1 MKSSL
6 SLAGKVCLNAVL
18 VGALLAGCSSPTPIT
33 MEVTQDPA
41 ALVEMVVGTVD
52 ARMTQQALENPTAT
66 TAPTSTPEPTAT
78 LEPTATI
85 APIEPTAVEEP
96 TATSTTAAALS
107 AEFQYATTFPEH
119 KYEYIPNE
127 LFSLAMGFK
136 NTGTVAWEPG
146 YKLVL
151 VDFEGEVTCAPEVEI
166 SKSIAPGEKAEFSF
180 WAFGSETL
188 GTHVWYFQLYS
199 PSGGA
204 IPGGYA
210 SFTYTSH

>member
-6 SLAGKVCLNAVL
+6 SLAGKVCLNVVL
-18 VGALLAGCSSPTPIT
+18 VGALLVGCSSPTPVI

-41 ALVEMVVGTVD
+41 ALVEIVVSTVD
-52 ARMTQQALENPTAT
+52 AQLTQQALANPTAT
-66 TAPTSTPEPTAT
+66 TAPTFTAEPTATQEPTATTEPTNTPEPT
-78 LEPTATI
+78 P
-85 APIEPTAVEEP
+85 
-96 TATSTTAAALS
+96 TSTIPAALS

-127 LFSLAMGFK
+127 LFSLAIGFK

-151 VDFEGEVTCAPEVEI
+151 VDFEGEVTCAPEVEL
-166 SKSIAPGEKAEFSF
+166 SKSVAPGEKAEFSF

-188 GTHVWYFQLYS
+188 GTHTWYFQLYNS
-199 PSGGA
+199 AGGA

-210 SFTYTSH
+210 SFSYTSH